1 MNWRSGLLLCL
12 GGLFILGIG
21 MQKRIPQDLA
31 YFLFADP
38 KTLLGIPNFFNVLSN
53 LPFLVVGY
61 AGLRLVTTRAG
72 AVTADTRTAWL
83 VFFFGILLTAFGS
96 GYFHLWPSNATL
108 IWDRLPMTIGFM
120 SLVTIIIAEYLSPK
134 IGRQSLLPLLIV
146 GALSVGWWAYTESVG
161 DGDLRPYAAVQ
172 FLPMLLIPLVAILY
186 RGRSDLGRY
195 IPWLIGFYLAAK
207 LAEYFD
213 SEIYAMTGVL
223 SGHSIKHV
231 LASFAPAALLA
242 ALMARIDRASPGTE
256 KPR

>member
-1 MNWRSGLLLCL
+1 MNWRSSLLLTVSCL
-12 GGLFILGIG
+12 VILGIG
-21 MQKRIPQDLA
+21 IQERIPQDLA

-38 KTLLGIPNFFNVLSN
+38 KTLLGIRNFFNVLSN

-61 AGLRLVTTRAG
+61 AGMRLVITQSGVVTRE
-72 AVTADTRTAWL
+72 TRTAWL
-83 VFFFGILLTAFGS
+83 VFFFGILLTGLGS

-108 IWDRLPMTIGFM
+108 IWDRLPMTIAFM
-120 SLVTIIIAEYLSPK
+120 SLAAIIIAEYLSAK

-161 DGDLRPYAAVQ
+161 NGDLRPYAIVQ

-186 RGRSDLGRY
+186 CGRSDLGRY
-195 IPWLIGFYLAAK
+195 IPWLIGFYFAAK

-231 LASFAPAALLA
+231 LASFAPATLLV
-242 ALMARIDRASPGTE
+242 ALMKRAQRLSSSTE